1 MIIYENMINDEKWYN
16 ANLHLE
22 DHVLYANLTGAEWV
36 VLARNVEHYHIN
48 VDMDM
53 EVVTK
58 PAPVENY
65 GFTLFSL
72 IEQFVMIELFT
83 SDKSSIDAWTMT
95 YAEYIRAK
103 ENYSDAERKVV
114 ERLNSQMRG

>member
-1 MIIYENMINDEKWYN
+1 MVIYENMINNEKWYN

-22 DHVLYANLTGAEWV
+22 GRVLYANLTGAEWV
-36 VLARNVEHYHIN
+36 VLARNVEHYHAY
-48 VDMDM
+48 DMDL
-53 EVVTK
+53 EVVMK
-58 PAPVENY
+58 PTPVENY

-72 IEQFVMIELFT
+72 IEQFVMVELFT
-83 SDKSSIDAWTMT
+83 KDRSSIDAWTMN

-103 ENYSDAERKVV
+103 ENYSDAELKVV